1 MIDFHSHILPNV
13 DDGSKSVEETF
24 ELLEE
29 ARNAGFE
36 GVISTSHYMEEYYEV
51 GVAERKVWINALAEN
66 LYKKNIDLK
75 LYLGN
80 EIYFTQ
86 NLINLLETGKATS
99 INNSNYVLFEFPL
112 NTKPMNMYDII
123 YDMLEY
129 KLIPVL
135 AHPERYSFVQKEP
148 EIVYDLIQKGVL
160 MQSNYGSILGR
171 YGEKAELIVRKLL
184 ENNMVHF
191 LGSDVHK
198 PNTIYPRIGEALD
211 IIKEI
216 VGSEKLE
223 ELTTINPK
231 LVLENRRIDI
241 DEPREF
247 KLSLKEKMIVNL
259 KK

>member
-1 MIDFHSHILPNV
+1 
-13 DDGSKSVEETF
+13 
-24 ELLEE
+24 
-29 ARNAGFE
+29 
-36 GVISTSHYMEEYYEV
+36 
-51 GVAERKVWINALAEN
+51 
-66 LYKKNIDLK
+66 
-75 LYLGN
+75 
-80 EIYFTQ
+80 
-86 NLINLLETGKATS
+86 
-99 INNSNYVLFEFPL
+99 
-112 NTKPMNMYDII
+112 
-123 YDMLEY
+123 MLDEQ
-129 KLIPVL
+129 
-135 AHPERYSFVQKEP
+135 F
-148 EIVYDLIQKGVL
+148 
-160 MQSNYGSILGR
+160 
-171 YGEKAELIVRKLL
+171 RKLL

-216 VGSEKLE
+216 VGRGKLE

>member
-1 MIDFHSHILPNV
+1 MIDFHSHILPGV

-24 ELLEE
+24 ELLKE
-29 ARNAGFE
+29 AKEAGFDS
-36 GVISTSHYMEEYYEV
+36 VISTSHYMEEYYEV
-51 GVAERKVWINALAEN
+51 NVAEREVWIKAISEN

-80 EIYFTQ
+80 EIYITQ
-86 NLINLLETGKATS
+86 NIINLLETGKATS
-99 INNSNYVLFEFPL
+99 INNTNYVLFEFPL
-112 NTKPMNMYDII
+112 NSKPMNMYDII

-135 AHPERYSFVQKEP
+135 AHPERYSFIQKEP
-148 EIVYDLIQKGVL
+148 ELIYDLIQKGVL
-160 MQSNYGSILGR
+160 MQSNYGSIIGL
-171 YGEKAELIVRKLL
+171 YGEKAQLIVRKLL
-184 ENNMVHF
+184 ENDMVHF

-198 PNTIYPRIGEALD
+198 KNSIYPRISQALSEMKIIIGED
-211 IIKEI
+211 
-216 VGSEKLE
+216 KLE
-223 ELTTINPK
+223 ELTTINPS
-231 LVLENRRIDI
+231 LVLENKKIDI

>member
-1 MIDFHSHILPNV
+1 MIDFHSHLLPNV

-29 ARNAGFE
+29 AKNAGFE
-36 GVISTSHYMEEYYEV
+36 GVISTSHYMEGYYEV
-51 GVAERKVWINALAEN
+51 DVAERKVWVNALSES

-80 EIYFTQ
+80 EIYLTE
-86 NLINLLETGKATS
+86 NLINLLENGKATS

-112 NTKPMNMYDII
+112 NSKPMNMYDII

-129 KLIPVL
+129 KLIPIL

-148 EIVYDLIQKGVL
+148 ELVYDLIQKGVL
-160 MQSNYGSILGR
+160 MQSNFGSIIGR

-198 PNTIYPRIGEALD
+198 ANTIYPRIGEALD

-216 VGSEKLE
+216 VGREKLE

-241 DEPREF
+241 DEPRKF

>member
-29 ARNAGFE
+29 AKNAGFE

-51 GVAERKVWINALAEN
+51 NVAERKVWINALAEN

-80 EIYFTQ
+80 EIYFTE

-99 INNSNYVLFEFPL
+99 INNSNYVLFEFSL
-112 NTKPMNMYDII
+112 NSKPMNMYDII

-171 YGEKAELIVRKLL
+171 YGEKAELISRKLL

-216 VGSEKLE
+216 VGREKLE

>member
-24 ELLEE
+24 ELLKE
-29 ARNAGFE
+29 AKEAGFE
-36 GVISTSHYMEEYYEV
+36 GIISTSHYMEGYYEV
-51 GVAERKVWINALAEN
+51 NVEERKVWIKALSEN

-80 EIYFTQ
+80 EIYITK
-86 NLINLLETGKATS
+86 NIIDLLETGKATS

-112 NTKPMNMYDII
+112 NSKPLDIYDII

-129 KLIPVL
+129 KLIPIL
-135 AHPERYSFVQKEP
+135 AHPERYYFVQKEP
-148 EIVYDLIQKGVL
+148 EIIYDLIQKGVL
-160 MQSNYGSILGR
+160 MQANYGSILGR
-171 YGEKAELIVRKLL
+171 YGEKSEIIVRKLL

-191 LGSDVHK
+191 LGSDAHK
-198 PNTIYPRIGEALD
+198 KNTIYPRVPEALSEIRN
-211 IIKEI
+211 II
-216 VGSEKLE
+216 GREKLNE
-223 ELTTINPK
+223 IININPS
-231 LVLENRRIDI
+231 LVLENKKIDI

-247 KLSLKEKMIVNL
+247 KLSLKEKMIINL

>member
-29 ARNAGFE
+29 AKNAGFE

-51 GVAERKVWINALAEN
+51 NVAERKVWINALAEN
-66 LYKKNIDLK
+66 LYKKNINLK

-80 EIYFTQ
+80 EIYFTE

-112 NTKPMNMYDII
+112 NSNPMNMYDII

-171 YGEKAELIVRKLL
+171 YGEKAELISRKLL

-216 VGSEKLE
+216 VGREKLE

>member
-1 MIDFHSHILPNV
+1 MIDFHSHILQNV

-29 ARNAGFE
+29 AKNAGFE

-51 GVAERKVWINALAEN
+51 NVAERKVWINALAEN

-80 EIYFTQ
+80 EIYFTE

-112 NTKPMNMYDII
+112 NSKPMNMYDII

-171 YGEKAELIVRKLL
+171 YGEKAELISRKLL

-216 VGSEKLE
+216 VGREKLE